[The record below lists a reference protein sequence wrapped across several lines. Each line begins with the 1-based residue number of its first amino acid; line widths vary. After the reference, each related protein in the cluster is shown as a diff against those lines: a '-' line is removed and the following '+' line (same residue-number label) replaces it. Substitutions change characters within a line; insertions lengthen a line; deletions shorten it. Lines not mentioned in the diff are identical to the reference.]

1 MNKKSFLRTLFTT
14 LKDLQSLFFPPICLA
29 CKGPVAGEDTLMCA
43 TCQANLPFTAHHLQK
58 DNLMEQRVWGRI
70 IIERATAFLQ
80 FQKGGS
86 VQNLLHFLKY
96 EHREDLG
103 IYLGNWYGR
112 ELNESDIYKNIDYVI
127 PVPIHKQRLK
137 KRGYNQIE
145 EFSRCIALQIGK
157 EYRGDLL
164 IRVKNSSTQINRSK
178 EERFSHL
185 ERAFSWKTPGV
196 LEGKHI
202 LIIDDIMTTG
212 ATFEACCYPLKNIN
226 GVKISICTLAIAE

>member
-1 MNKKSFLRTLFTT
+1 
-14 LKDLQSLFFPPICLA
+14 
-29 CKGPVAGEDTLMCA
+29 
-43 TCQANLPFTAHHLQK
+43 
-58 DNLMEQRVWGRI
+58 
-70 IIERATAFLQ
+70 
-80 FQKGGS
+80 
-86 VQNLLHFLKY
+86 
-96 EHREDLG
+96 
-103 IYLGNWYGR
+103 
-112 ELNESDIYKNIDYVI
+112 
-127 PVPIHKQRLK
+127 VPIHKERLK

-145 EFSRCIALQIGK
+145 QFSRCIAFQIGK

-185 ERAFSWKTPGV
+185 ERAFSWKTLSA

-212 ATFEACCYPLKNIN
+212 ATFEACCYALKNIN

>member
-1 MNKKSFLRTLFTT
+1 MNKKSSLSTLFTM

-29 CKGPVAGEDTLMCA
+29 CKGPVAGEDILICA
-43 TCQANLPFTAHHLQK
+43 TCQASLPFTAHHLQK
-58 DNLMEQRVWGRI
+58 DNRMEQRFWGRI
-70 IIERATAFLQ
+70 KVERATAFLQ

-103 IYLGNWYGR
+103 KYLGNWYGR
-112 ELNESDIYKNIDYVI
+112 ELKETDIFINIDYVI
-127 PVPIHKQRLK
+127 PVPIHKERLK
-137 KRGYNQIE
+137 KRGYNQIDQ
-145 EFSRCIALQIGK
+145 FSRCIAFQIGK
-157 EYRGDLL
+157 EYRSDLL
-164 IRVKNSSTQINRSK
+164 VRVKNSSTQINRSK

-185 ERAFSWKTPGV
+185 ERAFMWQKPEDM
-196 LEGKHI
+196 EGKHI

-212 ATFEACCYPLKNIN
+212 ATFESCCYPLKSIN

>member
-1 MNKKSFLRTLFTT
+1 MNKKSSLSTLFTM

-29 CKGPVAGEDTLMCA
+29 CKGPVAGEDILICA
-43 TCQANLPFTAHHLQK
+43 TCQASLPFTTHHLQK
-58 DNLMEQRVWGRI
+58 DNRMEQRFWGRI
-70 IIERATAFLQ
+70 KVERATAFLQ

-103 IYLGNWYGR
+103 KYLGNWYGR
-112 ELNESDIYKNIDYVI
+112 ELKETDIFINIDYVI
-127 PVPIHKQRLK
+127 PVPIHKERLK
-137 KRGYNQIE
+137 KRGYNQIDQ
-145 EFSRCIALQIGK
+145 FSRCIAFQIGK
-157 EYRGDLL
+157 EYRSDLL
-164 IRVKNSSTQINRSK
+164 VRVKNSSTQINRSK

-185 ERAFSWKTPGV
+185 ERAFMWQKPEDM
-196 LEGKHI
+196 EGKHI

-212 ATFEACCYPLKNIN
+212 ATFESCCYPLKSIN

>member
-1 MNKKSFLRTLFTT
+1 
-14 LKDLQSLFFPPICLA
+14 
-29 CKGPVAGEDTLMCA
+29 
-43 TCQANLPFTAHHLQK
+43 
-58 DNLMEQRVWGRI
+58 
-70 IIERATAFLQ
+70 
-80 FQKGGS
+80 
-86 VQNLLHFLKY
+86 
-96 EHREDLG
+96 
-103 IYLGNWYGR
+103 LGNWYGR

-127 PVPIHKQRLK
+127 PVPIHKQRIK

-145 EFSRCIALQIGK
+145 QFSRCIALQIGK

-164 IRVKNSSTQINRSK
+164 QRVKNSSTQINRSK

-185 ERAFSWKTPGV
+185 ERAFSWKSPSD

>member
-1 MNKKSFLRTLFTT
+1 MNKKSSLSTLFTM

-29 CKGPVAGEDTLMCA
+29 CKGPVAGEDILICA
-43 TCQANLPFTAHHLQK
+43 TCQASLPFTTHHLQK
-58 DNLMEQRVWGRI
+58 DNRMEQRFWGRI
-70 IIERATAFLQ
+70 KVERATAFLQ

-103 IYLGNWYGR
+103 KYLGNWYGR
-112 ELNESDIYKNIDYVI
+112 ELKETDIFKNIDYVI
-127 PVPIHKQRLK
+127 HVPIHKERLK
-137 KRGYNQIE
+137 KRGYNQIDQ
-145 EFSRCIALQIGK
+145 FSRCIAFQIGK
-157 EYRGDLL
+157 EYRSDLL
-164 IRVKNSSTQINRSK
+164 VRVKNSSTQINRSK

-185 ERAFSWKTPGV
+185 ERAFMWQKPEDM
-196 LEGKHI
+196 EGKHI

-212 ATFEACCYPLKNIN
+212 ATFESCCYPLKSIN